1 MRGKGWSAPGTKRTT
16 ASYRG
21 RGVHG
26 AIPLKRTST
35 KSPEE
40 LEMTDFTEFATV
52 EADVTVWSADV
63 PEGDIYWG
71 MSALS
76 DMDGEDLNL
85 GGMVRAPGMSGWFE
99 IVAIMPEKRAI
110 QVESHDGALYDVKA
124 SEVSVN

>member
-1 MRGKGWSAPGTKRTT
+1 
-16 ASYRG
+16 
-21 RGVHG
+21 
-26 AIPLKRTST
+26 
-35 KSPEE
+35 
-40 LEMTDFTEFATV
+40 MTDFTEFATV

-85 GGMVRAPGMSGWFE
+85 GGMVRVPGMSGWFE